1 MNESI
6 MENTMFVDRIYG
18 LVSLEAGDK
27 SVPLEAGDKI
37 RRIKMRE
44 TSFLSANGKFLDYLK
59 NWKNS
64 KNNEQVKA
72 ENNSSMNNVT
82 INGSFSVSVPIKK
95 LSEKVNFVP
104 INGQYYLID
113 FHPIKLRAT
122 MIKNARANGFS
133 AYNTFVSNKKVDV
146 DSKDMFNVGVE
157 ASIPMESDVDS
168 VTSAEIENDSMNVID
183 NNEISDVREPIE
195 VVPSRADSESYAN
208 DVDSAFKDE
217 KNKDNTISI
226 ELNDN
231 SSKEVEPIT
240 ISPADVKATVGSG
253 AKLDVEE
260 REVTPISSEEVK
272 DVVFEKHRYSTDEAV
287 ERKLKSLELSVSKN
301 STHPAKISSF
311 DDEGNYLNNSGIEDD
326 ESKET
331 TPIVEQPIV
340 FRKVQFNAPKVHVE
354 ISKVPVVPKVE
365 LDKVFTPVSNEKLE
379 ENFKKAISSNNENVE
394 KNVVND
400 SKNIRGDIVV
410 VPDRPVS
417 LNKKEDIEDF
427 VVVDGGLSNEVQEES
442 KSAYDELTG
451 VTDEFSTNQDVMPDS
466 NSDLNVINES
476 PSAGENDF
484 KVDFVNGNYDEPSSG
499 LKENI
504 LKNLDSVVDSKYDK
518 FALEKLKNNIILL
531 QDKLKCKNEDLK
543 STKIQNDEA
552 NNKLKTA
559 REKIENVFENLFK
572 YSQELEDSAA
582 MIDQEKDEIERQTE
596 VTLNEVEKYQRIAE
610 EASSYLPSINEEEY
624 SGGMRRAA

>member
-18 LVSLEAGDK
+18 LVSLEAGNK
-27 SVPLEAGDKI
+27 ITGDKI

-64 KNNEQVKA
+64 KNNEQVKV

-133 AYNTFVSNKKVDV
+133 AYNTFVSNNNVDV
-146 DSKDMFNVGVE
+146 DSNDMFNVGVE
-157 ASIPMESDVDS
+157 ASIPMDSDVDS
-168 VTSAEIENDSMNVID
+168 VTSDEIENDSMTVID
-183 NNEISDVREPIE
+183 INEISDVREPIE

-287 ERKLKSLELSVSKN
+287 ERKLKSLESPSVSKN

-331 TPIVEQPIV
+331 TPMVEQPVV
-340 FRKVQFNAPKVHVE
+340 FDTPMVHAE

-410 VPDRPVS
+410 VPDRPVA
-417 LNKKEDIEDF
+417 LNKKEDEDIEDF

-442 KSAYDELTG
+442 KVAYDELTG
-451 VTDEFSTNQDVMPDS
+451 VTDEFSTNQDVMSDS

-484 KVDFVNGNYDEPSSG
+484 KVDYVNGNYDEPSSDFN
-499 LKENI
+499 KNI

-596 VTLNEVEKYQRIAE
+596 VTLNEVEKYQKIAE

>member
-6 MENTMFVDRIYG
+6 MKNTMFVDGIYG

-27 SVPLEAGDKI
+27 TGDKTGDKI

-59 NWKNS
+59 NLKNL

-82 INGSFSVSVPIKK
+82 INGSFSVSVPIEK

-133 AYNTFVSNKKVDV
+133 AYNTFVSNNNVDV

-231 SSKEVEPIT
+231 SSKDVEPIT
-240 ISPADVKATVGSG
+240 ISLADVKATVGSG

-287 ERKLKSLELSVSKN
+287 ERKLKSLEPNVSKN

-331 TPIVEQPIV
+331 TPMVEQPVV
-340 FRKVQFNAPKVHVE
+340 FDTSMVHAE

-410 VPDRPVS
+410 VPDRPVA

-442 KSAYDELTG
+442 KVAYDELTG
-451 VTDEFSTNQDVMPDS
+451 VTDEFSTNQDVMSDS

-484 KVDFVNGNYDEPSSG
+484 KVDYVNGNYDEPSSG

-504 LKNLDSVVDSKYDK
+504 LKNLDSVVDSVNSKSS
-518 FALEKLKNNIILL
+518 LEKLKDRISLL
-531 QDKLKCKNEDLK
+531 LKEKEAK
-543 STKIQNDEA
+543 SKELESARKKAEEA
-552 NNKLKTA
+552 EKQREAARKA
-559 REKIENVFENLFK
+559 REDAIRSLDV
-572 YSQELEDSAA
+572 YRQELENSVA
-582 MIDQEKDEIERQTE
+582 MVAQQSDEIEKLAEATLTE
-596 VTLNEVEKYQRIAE
+596 AGMDLMVAE
-610 EASSYLPSINEEEY
+610 EASSLLDSVNGNEHI
-624 SGGMRRAA
+624 GGMRRAA

>member
-18 LVSLEAGDK
+18 LVS
-27 SVPLEAGDKI
+27 LEAGDKI

-59 NWKNS
+59 NCNNS

-82 INGSFSVSVPIKK
+82 INGSLSVSVPIKK

-287 ERKLKSLELSVSKN
+287 ERKLKSLESPSVSKN

-451 VTDEFSTNQDVMPDS
+451 VTDEFSTNQDVMSDS

-484 KVDFVNGNYDEPSSG
+484 KVDYVNGNYDEPSSDFN
-499 LKENI
+499 KNI

-596 VTLNEVEKYQRIAE
+596 VTLNEVEKYQKIAE